1 MTGWCGLGGIYN
13 VGFRVWGKDSR
24 VVRKCYKDSNEHKW
38 VLRSRSHL
46 NFSGLG
52 VLKLRALDWILK
64 LWDVGADLQVLL
76 GEYLFLQV
84 CKGNR
89 GDHAATWIKMR
100 VSGTRILIHVA
111 AWYIFGYPSPIK
123 QSFGGSGWAMGAYQT
138 QLWEGA

>member
-1 MTGWCGLGGIYN
+1 MGGIYN

-24 VVRKCYKDSNEHKW
+24 VVRKCYKDSNKHTR

-64 LWDVGADLQVLL
+64 LWDVGADLQVLW

-89 GDHAATWIKMR
+89 GDSLSIMAIL
-100 VSGTRILIHVA
+100 GTRILIHVA
-111 AWYIFGYPSPIK
+111 TWYIFGYPSPIM

-138 QLWEGA
+138 QLWEVA